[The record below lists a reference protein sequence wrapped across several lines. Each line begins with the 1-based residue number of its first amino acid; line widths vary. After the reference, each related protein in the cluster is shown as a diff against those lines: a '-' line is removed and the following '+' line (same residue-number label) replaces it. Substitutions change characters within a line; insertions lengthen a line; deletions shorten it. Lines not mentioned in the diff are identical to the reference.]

1 MTLLEKLKQLFGSDL
16 ETEVDDNVKIEDML
30 KTETVDGKSS
40 DGETKETVDSKS
52 TDNETDVDVK
62 TEGNTTVVNS
72 NKPAVEEK
80 TESKET
86 VSETKE
92 IKTETDVKPDVIT
105 EDIKDKV
112 EDIFEDG
119 WFDIETGKL
128 DESKI
133 RDEKIKDAVKL
144 IFNKFNDDRKA
155 RLISDAFNKK
165 LENDYS
171 VNVKPETLKKMMDF
185 STVRVLDDD
194 TVEGIDELFE
204 KLKETE
210 PSLFKD
216 KSKESNPLNEGFNPV
231 VKKSDASPKTFSQAF
246 RIQEEIS

>member
-16 ETEVDDNVKIEDML
+16 ETEVDDSVKIEDIL
-30 KTETVDGKSS
+30 KTETVDSKSS
-40 DGETKETVDSKS
+40 EGETRETVDSKS
-52 TDNETDVDVK
+52 TDNKTDVDIK
-62 TEGNTTVVNS
+62 TEGETTVES
-72 NKPAVEEK
+72 SSKPAVEEK

-86 VSETKE
+86 VIDTKE
-92 IKTETDVKPDVIT
+92 VKPEADVKPEVIT
-105 EDIKDKV
+105 EEIKDKV

-133 RDEKIKDAVKL
+133 RDDKVKDAVKL
-144 IFNKFNDDRKA
+144 IFNKFDGDRKA

-185 STVRVLDDD
+185 SDVKVLDDD
-194 TVEGIDELFE
+194 TVEGIDELFD

-216 KSKESNPLNEGFNPV
+216 KSRESNPLNEGFNPV
-231 VKKSDASPKTFSQAF
+231 VKKSDLSPKTFSQAF
-246 RIQEEIS
+246 RVQEEIS